1 MLDELLKKLK
11 KSLPPSLQAKLFGGK
26 KSKSKKAKDSEDEDE
41 DEDEDEVETE
51 DTEIEEDAESDN
63 DATEPRVKKPSPK
76 KNSSED
82 DEEDE
87 SEDGEEA
94 DENEDE
100 EEESEEE
107 LKKKKKQKIV
117 RGAIIAGIVLFVL
130 SELMP
135 GNDELAEAPEVTEE
149 VPFKRPGGVR
159 QAQETTEAA
168 PAENTEVPTQ
178 PETEST
184 QELVTTDSP
193 IIEPVPEP
201 TPINEPTITEMPPI
215 ETQPEQVPV
224 LESERVVVETKP
236 APTTLG
242 MQESTSPMEFTEVE
256 EKPVEK
262 PRNLLENIA
271 EELNKKLDYTPPPDY
286 LNSGRGLVYNCK
298 GKHWACVDRESYFQ
312 CRSNFRWSQQEKKE
326 PECGVRDVYETLED
340 CRVIQVH
347 YINMSE
353 PTDFCSL

>member
-11 KSLPPSLQAKLFGGK
+11 KSLPPSLQAKLFAGK
-26 KSKSKKAKDSEDEDE
+26 KSKNKKGKDSDDENEDEEEIDIDDAETEE
-41 DEDEDEVETE
+41 DE
-51 DTEIEEDAESDN
+51 ESDN
-63 DATEPRVKKPSPK
+63 DATEPRLKKPASKK
-76 KNSSED
+76 KNSKEDESDDDENENED
-82 DEEDE
+82 DEDAEGAED
-87 SEDGEEA
+87 
-94 DENEDE
+94 

-135 GNDELAEAPEVTEE
+135 GDDEFAETPETTEE
-149 VPFKRPGGVR
+149 VVPVKLPGGLR
-159 QAQETTEAA
+159 QAQETTETT
-168 PAENTEVPTQ
+168 PAENTESPVVTETPVVEQEVVPETQ
-178 PETEST
+178 PAPVTEPT
-184 QELVTTDSP
+184 VVEMQ
-193 IIEPVPEP
+193 PEP
-201 TPINEPTITEMPPI
+201 TPTIQESEPVTI
-215 ETQPEQVPV
+215 ETTNSPPV
-224 LESERVVVETKP
+224 L
-236 APTTLG
+236 G
-242 MQESTSPMEFTEVE
+242 IQEPTSPMEFTEVE
-256 EKPVEK
+256 EKPIEK

-271 EELNKKLDYTPPPDY
+271 DELNKKLDYTPPPDY